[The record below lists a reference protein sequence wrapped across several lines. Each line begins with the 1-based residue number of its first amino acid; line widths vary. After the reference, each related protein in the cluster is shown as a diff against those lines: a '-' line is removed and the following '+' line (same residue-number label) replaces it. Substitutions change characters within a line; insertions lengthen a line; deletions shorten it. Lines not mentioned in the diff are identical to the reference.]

1 LEEKK
6 QFYTIIVAESE
17 QQCTL
22 NFNTIFDI
30 FKLSIHST
38 CVFSLNQ
45 HNTKGSFSSL
55 SSRGESISQT
65 KKKTNS
71 LSLILETFSPA
82 QLHAK

>member
-6 QFYTIIVAESE
+6 QFDTIIVAESK
-17 QQCTL
+17 QRTL

-30 FKLSIHST
+30 FKLSIHLT

-65 KKKTNS
+65 KKKNS